1 MNQLANYK
9 LQLGQVEAALTGD
22 PENAELL
29 SLKKDLDEII
39 GITEEL
45 IDDTKK
51 KVRSRLTLRPPR
63 LVHDRASFTIIMIL
77 R

>member
-1 MNQLANYK
+1 MEDPVNQLANYK

-39 GITEEL
+39 EITEEL

-51 KVRSRLTLRPPR
+51 KVSYNKPE
-63 LVHDRASFTIIMIL
+63 FTCMCPKTFVTDTGK
-77 R
+77 

>member
-39 GITEEL
+39 EITEEL

-51 KVRSRLTLRPPR
+51 KVNFWPKNFRCWARKNL
-63 LVHDRASFTIIMIL
+63 DGIIQGC
-77 R
+77 

>member
-39 GITEEL
+39 EITEEL

-51 KVRSRLTLRPPR
+51 KVNFWPKNFGCCARKNLGLQGC
-63 LVHDRASFTIIMIL
+63 
-77 R
+77 